1 MIQRKSILSFL
12 ILCFYFVLF
21 YLLFLFKAFS
31 LTQCFFFY
39 NLSQTYFHVLQIPR
53 SRQILSQLTTISTS
67 PVYICLPYFLF
78 LSPFS
83 LYSLSPVCLSLS
95 PCFLLN
101 SIFSFFFSRSFRYS
115 SRSPNNLDLTLLS
128 TFSFGAIVFRS
139 FSSHFRFLHS
149 TILQIGSLFFGLFCP
164 SFLFRGL
171 YVIFLFHSF
180 FFFQA
185 FASLPDGHFFLCEDT
200 NSIHTVISLVT
211 QFGGK
216 KKCFPRC
223 DQKTS
228 Q

>member
-83 LYSLSPVCLSLS
+83 LYSLSPVCFSLS

-101 SIFSFFFSRSFRYS
+101 SIFSFFSHAPFVIR
-115 SRSPNNLDLTLLS
+115 LALLITQTLLS
-128 TFSFGAIVFRS
+128 FQHSLLAPSFSVLFHLTSVFYTLLFFKSVLCFLGCFVRLSSFGVFMLFSFFIRS
-139 FSSHFRFLHS
+139 FSFKL
-149 TILQIGSLFFGLFCP
+149 LLP
-164 SFLFRGL
+164 SPTG
-171 YVIFLFHSF
+171 ISF
-180 FFFQA
+180 
-185 FASLPDGHFFLCEDT
+185 S
-200 NSIHTVISLVT
+200 V
-211 QFGGK
+211 
-216 KKCFPRC
+216 
-223 DQKTS
+223 KTPTAYTP
-228 Q
+228 